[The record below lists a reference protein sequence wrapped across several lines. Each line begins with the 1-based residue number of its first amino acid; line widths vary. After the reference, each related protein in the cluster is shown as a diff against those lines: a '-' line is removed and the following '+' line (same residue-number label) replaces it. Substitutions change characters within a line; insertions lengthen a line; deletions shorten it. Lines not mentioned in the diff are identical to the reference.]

1 MANRTQ
7 INIAVLIVFL
17 TIILSVM
24 YYSSSFEEEIGYCG
38 TQDVLSYCGN
48 KLNSNAREGRKLHKS
63 FCASCHKLDKKLI
76 GPALGGIQIDSIS
89 FFYHLTFK
97 DTIGRKPHRPNF
109 SQLTINNTNDI
120 LEYLK

>member
-7 INIAVLIVFL
+7 INIALLIVFL
-17 TIILSVM
+17 TIIFSVM

-48 KLNSNAREGRKLHKS
+48 KLNRNKREGRKLHKS
-63 FCASCHKLDKKLI
+63 LCASCHKLDKKLI
-76 GPALGGIQIDSIS
+76 GPALGSIQIDSIS
-89 FFYHLTFK
+89 FFNHLTLK
-97 DTIGRKPHRPNF
+97 DAIGRKPHQPNF

>member
-17 TIILSVM
+17 TIIFSVM
-24 YYSSSFEEEIGYCG
+24 YFSSSFEEEIGYCG

-48 KLNSNAREGRKLHKS
+48 KLNRNKREGRKLHKS
-63 FCASCHKLDKKLI
+63 LCASCHKLDKKLI
-76 GPALGGIQIDSIS
+76 GPALRGIQIDSIP
-89 FFYHLTFK
+89 FFYHLTLK
-97 DTIGRKPHRPNF
+97 DSIGKKSHQPNF

-120 LEYLK
+120 LEYLQ